1 MQVQLG
7 CYACVVKRAIRL
19 AGLITDDL
27 ETKKKHI
34 DAMLKTFLGMRDGC
48 STPEISCEFNQ
59 YFGRQ
64 TGVYDFF
71 AEAKK
76 RSTEIGLAVLP
87 KLQKV
92 VEASSDPFVTA
103 LLLAVSGNL
112 IDYGNDPNFVLE
124 NIEERILAVLKE
136 PYDHAAAKRLEA
148 EMQAAERIVYVLD
161 NCGEAV
167 VDRLMIERFPG
178 KITVAVRG
186 KPIFNDA
193 MRQDAIDSGITAPLI
208 ETGAGVPGVSRKYCS
223 KEFLDTL
230 DAADLIIAKGQGNFE
245 SIEECGFK
253 HVFFLLRVKCQMVA
267 DSLKAPINSL
277 QIIERRA

>member
-34 DAMLKTFLGMRDGC
+34 DAMLKTFLAMRDGC

-76 RSTEIGLAVLP
+76 RSTEIGLEVLP

-92 VEASSDPFVTA
+92 VEASEDPFVTS

-124 NIEERILAVLKE
+124 NIEKRILAVLDE
-136 PYDHAAAKRLEA
+136 PYDHAAAKRLET
-148 EMQAAERIVYVLD
+148 EMQAAKRIVYVLD

-193 MRQDAIDSGITAPLI
+193 MRQDAIASGITAPLI

-267 DSLKAPINSL
+267 DSLQAPINSL
-277 QIIERRA
+277 QIIERRG

>member
-34 DAMLKTFLGMRDGC
+34 DAMLKTFLAMRDGC

-76 RSTEIGLAVLP
+76 RSTEIGLSVLP

-92 VEASSDPFVTA
+92 VEASADPFVTA

-124 NIEERILAVLKE
+124 NIEERILAVLEE

-148 EMQAAERIVYVLD
+148 EMQAAKKIVYVLD

-193 MRQDAIDSGITAPLI
+193 MRQDAIASGITAPLI

-223 KEFLDTL
+223 KEFLETL